1 MTDPQPTADSASAPP
16 AAAGDAGVAANAP
29 AATSASTA
37 VLDAEGAKTQAPSA
51 DAKGA
56 ESPPR
61 RAQSFTALRQAPA
74 LWQTALLGVLSVATV
89 FGIWWFVT
97 AGETTKRIY
106 PHHVLPSP
114 AETFGEFD
122 TLWFDRAL
130 TRNLVATLRRV
141 ALGFGLAVVVGIPL
155 GVVCGCF
162 GWARA
167 FFAPLLL
174 FGRNIPV
181 AALIPLTFTLFGIGE
196 FQKVMFIF
204 VACAPFVIS
213 DTADAVAAVSGAYVD
228 TAYTLGARRWQI
240 ILKVLVPLAL
250 PSVFNSLRVLF
261 GLAFGYI
268 MLAEL
273 VKFGSESGGLGDI
286 INISQRRGPKEH
298 IFLVLLIIPIV
309 AFAIDRLL
317 FWIQRE
323 LFPHQYGGAGILNQ
337 LVRGIMHAA
346 ESVKFLLW
354 HMVGIRP
361 AQAPT
366 GGASTASHATAE
378 SKGRPS

>member
-1 MTDPQPTADSASAPP
+1 VTDSQPNADSASAPQ
-16 AAAGDAGVAANAP
+16 AAAGDAS
-29 AATSASTA
+29 AATSSPTA
-37 VLDAEGAKTQAPSA
+37 AVAAA
-51 DAKGA
+51 
-56 ESPPR
+56 PR
-61 RAQSFTALRQAPA
+61 RVREFRALRRPPTVWQAAFFGA
-74 LWQTALLGVLSVATV
+74 LSIAAV
-89 FGIWWFVT
+89 FGLWWYAT
-97 AGETTKRIY
+97 AGETDAERLY
-106 PHHVLPSP
+106 PRYILPSP
-114 AETFGEFD
+114 VETFAKFKS
-122 TLWFDRAL
+122 LWFDRAL
-130 TRNLVATLRRV
+130 TRNLMITLRRV
-141 ALGFGLAVVVGIPL
+141 ASGFGLAVLVGIPL
-155 GVVCGCF
+155 GVLCGCF

-174 FGRNIPV
+174 FGRNIPI
-181 AALIPLTFTLFGIGE
+181 AALTGLTFFFFGIGE
-196 FQKVMFIF
+196 LQKVMFIYIAC
-204 VACAPFVIS
+204 VAFIVS
-213 DTADAVAAVSGAYVD
+213 DTAAAVEDVAGSYVD
-228 TAYTLGARRWQI
+228 TAYTLGANRWQI

-268 MLAEL
+268 MLAEM

-286 INISQRRGPKEH
+286 INTAQRGRGDRAYVYL
-298 IFLVLLIIPIV
+298 ILLIIPLV

-337 LVRGIMHAA
+337 LVRGIMHVA

-366 GGASTASHATAE
+366 GGASTASHEAVE